1 MPYSKYGEM
10 DISDPWGITGKQKTK
25 PNPNKQKPHT
35 TPEVPDLTSR
45 RKPQPPAKEG
55 QHLQKV
61 MPTMVVR
68 TSSPP
73 TPQPPPAPSSA
84 PSPAQESQLPLPCF
98 PGNHSNHCE
107 VPPADLLEFYTFFA
121 EVLMTLK
128 KHQAWISSFN
138 II

>member
-1 MPYSKYGEM
+1 MERWTFLTPGE
-10 DISDPWGITGKQKTK
+10 SQVNKKQNQTQTNKNLITL
-25 PNPNKQKPHT
+25 
-35 TPEVPDLTSR
+35 EVPDLTPR
-45 RKPQPPAKEG
+45 RKPRPPAKEG

-61 MPTMVVR
+61 MPTMLVR

-84 PSPAQESQLPLPCF
+84 PSPAQESQLPFPCF

-121 EVLMTLK
+121 EVLVTLK
-128 KHQAWISSFN
+128 KHQA
-138 II
+138 